1 MMYQA
6 EVEDAAQILRL
17 DDPDATWYCPSGPP
31 WVILQ
36 AEVAQALVA
45 PEHEVVEKSIPPAR
59 QTQKTPD
66 VCIPL
71 AGDERGSRSEGARAR
86 RRPRRARGALA
97 PRLGAHALEP
107 LESERARDRGR
118 ARGRDGGRRL
128 SRRGQSNSRVGV
140 PVSSGGALLGGNER
154 RATPRRA
161 RPSDHRRARL
171 GPRAQSTLPIGRARD
186 SPRSAEREPLDAR
199 RRRGVRGPRRT
210 PRGVFLSAGT
220 ANHPA
225 FLLVLQTRVWAR

>member
-1 MMYQA
+1 M
-6 EVEDAAQILRL
+6 IRTR
-17 DDPDATWYCPSGPP
+17 TWYCPSGATMGSSSRPRSPRP
-31 WVILQ
+31 WSRPNTRSLR
-36 AEVAQALVA
+36 
-45 PEHEVVEKSIPPAR
+45 KSIPPAR

-71 AGDERGSRSEGARAR
+71 AGDERGSRSEEGPPRAR

-97 PRLGAHALEP
+97 PRLGARALEP
-107 LESERARDRGR
+107 LPNPERARDRGR
-118 ARGRDGGRRL
+118 ARGRGRRAKA
-128 SRRGQSNSRVGV
+128 RVVAGESNSRGGV
-140 PVSSGGALLGGNER
+140 PVSSGRCPPSAETNDARMR
-154 RATPRRA
+154 RGET
-161 RPSDHRRARL
+161 RPSDHRRARPRARAP
-171 GPRAQSTLPIGRARD
+171 GPRSRSAAPED